1 MSRTITPATEHVGA
15 APEFAPTPTPTP
27 ASMRAVVQRRYGP
40 AETLK
45 VEQIPV
51 PEVGPNEV
59 LINVVAAGLDRGV
72 CHLMTGTP
80 YLLRLAGFGVL
91 KPKNPVL
98 GMDVAGRVVAVGS
111 SVQRF
116 VPGDEVMGIAKGS
129 FAQLALADN
138 SKLSLKPTNLGFEQ
152 AAASTISGITALQA
166 LTTVGRLEADQ
177 SVLVIGASGGV
188 GSFAVQIAKA
198 LGATVTGVASES
210 KLDFVTALGAD
221 AVIDYRATALA
232 DVSGRFDLIIDIGG
246 RTKLRTLRALLTE
259 RGTHVIVGGE
269 DGGNFT
275 GGIGRNLR
283 AMALSMFV
291 KQRMTFF
298 ISSESRIY
306 IDPLIDMLAAGDIVP
321 AIGQRASLVE
331 TATAI
336 RAFDAGQGHG
346 KTVITVGTDAQ

>member
-15 APEFAPTPTPTP
+15 APEFAPTPT
-27 ASMRAVVQRRYGP
+27 SMRAVVQRRYGP

-232 DVSGRFDLIIDIGG
+232 DVSERFDLIIDIGG